1 MNPLEAY
8 MKNSVN
14 TATPL
19 QQIILLYERAI
30 IALKAA
36 KEDID
41 QGNIQSKINNITKA
55 SDIIRA
61 LDSALDFEKGGE
73 IANNLH
79 MLYDFIEHSL
89 FQVHA
94 KNDKQL
100 IDDLVEILE
109 KLKEGWEGVESK
121 L

>member
-14 TATPL
+14 TASPL
-19 QQIILLYERAI
+19 QQIVLLYDRAI
-30 IALKAA
+30 LALKAA
-36 KEDID
+36 REDIIN
-41 QGNIQSKINNITKA
+41 GKIHSKINNISKA

-61 LDSALDFEKGGE
+61 LDSALDFEKGGD
-73 IANNLH
+73 IAKNLH
-79 MLYDFIEHSL
+79 KLYDFIEYSL
-89 FQVHA
+89 FQVHT
-94 KNDKQL
+94 KNDIQL

-121 L
+121 H

>member
-1 MNPLEAY
+1 MNPLDAY

-19 QQIILLYERAI
+19 QQVILLYERAI

-36 KEDID
+36 KEDIA
-41 QGNIQSKINNITKA
+41 QGNIQSKINNITKV

-61 LDSALDFEKGGE
+61 LDSALDFEKGGD
-73 IANNLH
+73 IAKNLH
-79 MLYDFIEHSL
+79 MLYDFIERSL

-94 KNDKQL
+94 KNDTQL

-109 KLKEGWEGVESK
+109 KLKEGWEGIESK